1 MFKRVLVVLENE
13 RVCRKAVDYARELAQ
28 RMDAEV
34 TLLMLAEMAFLDT
47 TWLGSRR
54 SAISELDERAGKL
67 LSDLSAEFLRSGV
80 ATSAALRVGDPGPEL
95 LKFLAERPPFQV
107 AIWGSGED
115 LGPCGRRTHWLAKA
129 ACSLECPLW
138 TVGSR
143 RDDGE
148 QTPADE
154 QTIPI
159 KPR

>member
-1 MFKRVLVVLENE
+1 MFQRVLVVFENE
-13 RVCRKAVDYARELAQ
+13 SVCKKAVDYARELAQ

-67 LSDLSAEFLRSGV
+67 LAGLAADFLRAGV
-80 ATSAALRVGDPGPEL
+80 SASVALRVGDPGQEL

-107 AIWGSGED
+107 VIWGSSED
-115 LGPCGRRTHWLAKA
+115 LAGSGRRVHWLSKA
-129 ACSLECPLW
+129 AGSLECPLW
-138 TVGSR
+138 TVSSR
-143 RDDGE
+143 RTGNETSDPDQ
-148 QTPADE
+148 QTTP
-154 QTIPI
+154 T